1 MPRTVFA
8 PPPRRRRSSLPMLLL
23 VLLVLL
29 VGFLIY
35 LSTVDTEVPTQRV
48 EQDVTNEVLAP

>member
-1 MPRTVFA
+1 MI
-8 PPPRRRRSSLPMLLL
+8 LL

-35 LSTVDTEVPTQRV
+35 LSTVDSEVATQRI

>member
-1 MPRTVFA
+1 
-8 PPPRRRRSSLPMLLL
+8 MLLL
-23 VLLVLL
+23 ILAVLL

-35 LSTVDTEVPTQRV
+35 LSTVDSEVPTQRV